1 MKGKNIIKENGTIY
15 SLNLYG
21 NFIGEEEQP
30 VFTLYVSEL
39 KKRKT
44 FTIVGLSAVVG
55 YIAESVNKNK
65 IMEIITEKSYIKNN
79 VWEELLRE
87 KIIIDEH
94 NENIQLNLFNNENQ
108 KRNNLQNTI
117 SITKNY

>member
-108 KRNNLQNTI
+108 KRNNL
-117 SITKNY
+117 

>member
-21 NFIGEEEQP
+21 NFIGDEKRP
-30 VFTLYVSEL
+30 VFTLYVSEP

-44 FTIVGLSAVVG
+44 YTIIGLSAVVG

-65 IMEIITEKSYIKNN
+65 IMNIITEKNYTNN
-79 VWEELLRE
+79 KWEEILQE
-87 KIIIDEH
+87 KISIDEH
-94 NENIQLNLFNNENQ
+94 NENIQLKLFDNENKNQ
-108 KRNNLQNTI
+108 KRNNL
-117 SITKNY
+117 